1 MDKKRIA
8 VIDLGTNTF
17 NLLIADVS
25 KDEIEVIHSEKDGVA
40 LGMGGLNEGVITAD
54 AILRALKTM
63 QHFNKMCEVHY
74 VDEIRAFGTSAIRSA
89 INGKDFVQ
97 LIEKETGIQVDI
109 ISGEQEARYIY
120 EGVKWTYNFT
130 ETSMVMDVGGG
141 STEFIFADELG
152 IKDLVSL
159 NIGVSRIFQ
168 ELELNDPLTPEDCQ
182 KVEKWIEDRAGDFI
196 NPKQCNTL
204 VGASGCFE
212 TFYEMIYKKSFPSV
226 TDAIELS
233 INDLN
238 AVLDK
243 IIYSSQAER
252 DNNPHI
258 IPIRRKMAPI
268 AAVKT
273 KWVLNKLGVKRVIVS
288 PCSLKEGVLQS

>member
-25 KDEIEVIHSEKDGVA
+25 KEEVEVIHSEKDGVA
-40 LGMGGLNEGVITAD
+40 IGMGGLNERVITAD
-54 AILRALKTM
+54 AILRAIKTM
-63 QHFNKMCEVHY
+63 QHFSKMCEVHY
-74 VDEIRAFGTSAIRSA
+74 VDEVRAFGTSAIRDA
-89 INGKDFVQ
+89 INGKDFVD
-97 LIEKETGIQVDI
+97 LIEKETGIHVDI
-109 ISGEQEARYIY
+109 ISGEQEARYIF
-120 EGVKWTYNFT
+120 EGVKWTYTFLEN
-130 ETSMVMDVGGG
+130 SMVMDVGGG
-141 STEFIFADELG
+141 STEFIFANELG

-159 NIGVSRIFQ
+159 DIGVSRIFQ
-168 ELELNDPLTPEDCQ
+168 ELTLNDPLTIDDCNTI
-182 KVEKWIEDRAGDFI
+182 ESWIEERAGSFI
-196 NPKQCNTL
+196 NGKQCDTL

-226 TDAIELS
+226 TESLELS
-233 INDLN
+233 IDDLN
-238 AVLDK
+238 DVLNK
-243 IIYSSQAER
+243 IIFSSQSER

-273 KWVLNKLGVKRVIVS
+273 KWVLRKLGVKKVIVS